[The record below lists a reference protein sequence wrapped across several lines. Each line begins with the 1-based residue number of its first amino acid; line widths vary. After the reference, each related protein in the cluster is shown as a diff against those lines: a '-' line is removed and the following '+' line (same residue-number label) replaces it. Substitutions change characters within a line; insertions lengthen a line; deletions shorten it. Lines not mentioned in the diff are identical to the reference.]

1 MGMAQTSEPLPLD
14 ATVTATEV
22 SRKVGQ
28 VMTQAL
34 QGTVGIARHRQVDV
48 VMMSVDRYRQ
58 LLAQAGSGRRA
69 VMVADIPDDEWA
81 SIEASMLDEDA

>member
-48 VMMSVDRYRQ
+48 VMMSADRYRQ
-58 LLAQAGSGRRA
+58 LLTQAGSGRRA
-69 VMVADIPDDEWA
+69 VMVKDIPDDEWA
-81 SIEASMLDEDA
+81 SIEASMLDKDV